1 MKRAFWLRAAVL
13 AATAVLCASAW
24 NDANDG
30 TGEMRQVAPGVWFR
44 LGENALGYCNNVV
57 IEMQDYLIVVDA
69 NYPGGA
75 REVIAQVPKLSPK
88 PVKYVFD
95 THHHRD
101 HSYGNA
107 LWTARGAT
115 TLAYKG
121 VVDEM
126 NRYEPTRW
134 RQAATERQ
142 DVGDLGLSDA
152 QRPQQTFEK
161 SPFVL
166 KDEAR
171 EVRFYYLGWGHTRG
185 DGYVWLPKE
194 RILCTGDAA
203 VNGPYNKL
211 LDANMA
217 NWPRVLDQA
226 AKFAPKYVLPGHG
239 RAGGP
244 EVLTGQQRFLVDLY
258 DGVKA
263 AIAHGKTLDQIHLTL
278 PAADS
283 NWVSARLLDQDVQ
296 VTYREITQHTPA
308 GDIPHEWK

>member
-1 MKRAFWLRAAVL
+1 MSGSFWFRAAVL
-13 AATAVLCASAW
+13 AAIPAVYSSAW
-24 NDANDG
+24 DDATDRS
-30 TGEMRQVAPGVWFR
+30 GEMRQVVPGVWFR
-44 LGENALGYCNNVV
+44 QGENALGYCNNVV
-57 IEMQDYLIVVDA
+57 IEMKDYLIVVDA

-75 REVIAQVPKLSPK
+75 REVIDQVPKLSRK

-107 LWTARGAT
+107 VWTAGGAT
-115 TLAYKG
+115 TLAYQG

-126 NRYEPTRW
+126 NRYEPARW
-134 RQAATERQ
+134 RETAAQRQ
-142 DVGDLGLSDA
+142 DVRDLGLSDA
-152 QRPQQTFEK
+152 ERPQQTFEK

-166 KDEAR
+166 KDETR

-194 RILCTGDAA
+194 RVLCTGDAA

-217 NWPRVLDQA
+217 NWPKAIRQA
-226 AKFAPKYVLPGHG
+226 AKFKPKYVLPGHG
-239 RAGGP
+239 PAGGP
-244 EVLTGQQRFLVDLY
+244 EVLTGQKQFLEDLY
-258 DGVKA
+258 SGVKA
-263 AIAHGKTLDQIHLTL
+263 AITQGKTLDQIHLTL
-278 PAADS
+278 PAADN
-283 NWVSARLLDQDVQ
+283 NWVPKSLDQDVQ
-296 VTYREITQHTPA
+296 VTYQEITQHTPA

>member
-57 IEMQDYLIVVDA
+57 IEMKDYLIVVDA

-115 TLAYKG
+115 TLASKG

-142 DVGDLGLSDA
+142 DVRDLGLSDA
-152 QRPQQTFEK
+152 ERPQKTFEE

-166 KDEAR
+166 KDETR

-239 RAGGP
+239 RAGGS
-244 EVLTGQQRFLVDLY
+244 EVLTGQKRFLVDLY

-263 AIAHGKTLDQIHLTL
+263 AIAQGKTLDQIHLTL

-283 NWVSARLLDQDVQ
+283 NWVPTRLLDQDVQ

-308 GDIPHEWK
+308 GDIPHEWN